1 MQKDRLFDG
10 IPVRRQTPA
19 VEIREIFS
27 DSRRVTPGSLFVCL
41 TGRRFDGHD
50 FAADALRRGAALV
63 LAERMPEG
71 VDPGRVLLTE
81 DTRRA
86 ESQLWHNLTER
97 AADAMRK
104 IAVTGTAGKTSVAF
118 LTAAILRACGR
129 RVGLITTVRA
139 EADGCE
145 IGLGDNGGSSVCDIP
160 GAMTTPDPEYFF
172 GAVRRMKDAG
182 CDTLVY
188 EASSQSL
195 ALEKTSAIVPDAA
208 VFTNLTPEHLDSH
221 GTMEE
226 YFRAKASLLRG
237 VRHAVVN
244 LDDPWMAR
252 LPDLFPDAEILGC
265 TAKGNPRAVI
275 AATEIEERGAD
286 GIAYRWQSPRAAFRV
301 RCPLPGRYSVM
312 NTMEAA
318 AVSTLFGADPD
329 EIRGALAGFRGVPGR
344 LERVAIPDPDA
355 PRVFI
360 DYAHTP
366 DALAQVT
373 EILARSGPLTVV
385 FGCGGERDPAKRPG
399 MAKAAQRYASY
410 VVVTEDNP
418 RAEDPDAIFRDIL
431 AGMDPDKPY
440 ALIPDRRSAIRHA
453 LAVTGQGG
461 IVLLAGKGHE
471 KYEIRADGRHPF
483 DEAAVVREY
492 YRERGVENIENGSP
506 RRAGGMRKEQE

>member
-118 LTAAILRACGR
+118 LTAAILRTYGR
-129 RVGLITTVRA
+129 RVGLVTTVRA
-139 EADGCE
+139 EADGEE

-221 GTMEE
+221 GTME
-226 YFRAKASLLRG
+226 
-237 VRHAVVN
+237 
-244 LDDPWMAR
+244 
-252 LPDLFPDAEILGC
+252 
-265 TAKGNPRAVI
+265 
-275 AATEIEERGAD
+275 
-286 GIAYRWQSPRAAFRV
+286 
-301 RCPLPGRYSVM
+301 
-312 NTMEAA
+312 
-318 AVSTLFGADPD
+318 
-329 EIRGALAGFRGVPGR
+329 
-344 LERVAIPDPDA
+344 
-355 PRVFI
+355 
-360 DYAHTP
+360 
-366 DALAQVT
+366 
-373 EILARSGPLTVV
+373 
-385 FGCGGERDPAKRPG
+385 
-399 MAKAAQRYASY
+399 
-410 VVVTEDNP
+410 
-418 RAEDPDAIFRDIL
+418 
-431 AGMDPDKPY
+431 
-440 ALIPDRRSAIRHA
+440 
-453 LAVTGQGG
+453 
-461 IVLLAGKGHE
+461 
-471 KYEIRADGRHPF
+471 
-483 DEAAVVREY
+483 
-492 YRERGVENIENGSP
+492 
-506 RRAGGMRKEQE
+506 